1 MSTETL
7 TCGRCG
13 SDRIIDDAKVED
25 RVTADRRASLD
36 VMIGYRKASMLQPEK
51 PQRFPLA
58 ARICGSCGYTELYVV
73 DPDRMWSA
81 SKKRTRKL

>member
-7 TCGRCG
+7 TCSRCG

-25 RVTADRRASLD
+25 RITADRRASLD

-81 SKKRTRKL
+81 SKKLTRKV